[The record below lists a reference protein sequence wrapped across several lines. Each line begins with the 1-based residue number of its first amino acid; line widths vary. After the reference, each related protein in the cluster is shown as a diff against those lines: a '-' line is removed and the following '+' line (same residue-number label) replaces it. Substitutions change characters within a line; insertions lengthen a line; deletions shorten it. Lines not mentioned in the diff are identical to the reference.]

1 MSRSTC
7 AGIRECSASTSC
19 GAKQD
24 GRSCASCPEFVGGAP
39 APGFAGDAGSA
50 ARSPGPGG
58 ERRSATRQ
66 NGASKTQPG
75 VGESMGDVS
84 RFARGQETASCLRL
98 IPREHSSG
106 GRQKL
111 GVIMRAFATINF
123 IESRVAS
130 RPGFLTSFSLRRS
143 LPIRNTFSF
152 VHRSCVIRG

>member
-1 MSRSTC
+1 MSRSIC

-24 GRSCASCPEFVGGAP
+24 GRSCASCPEAVGGAP

-84 RFARGQETASCLRL
+84 RFARDKKDGQLSEIDSARALFRRAAENGWDYAS
-98 IPREHSSG
+98 
-106 GRQKL
+106 
-111 GVIMRAFATINF
+111 
-123 IESRVAS
+123 
-130 RPGFLTSFSLRRS
+130 
-143 LPIRNTFSF
+143 IRHDQF
-152 VHRSCVIRG
+152 HRK